1 MTESQIHAELEKPFD
16 PSDEA
21 EARALAAHN
30 ERAREN
36 GMPTV
41 TRKRRNHWRLD
52 ASPERHVLDE
62 ETGEYVEFM
71 PMNAGAKA
79 AYERRTARDL
89 YMQTGG
95 KQSMRM
101 SLNPAQDREALMEGS
116 ITDWNIERPEID
128 RSTGQEVW
136 RPVPFNPANLREWL
150 KVADPVELAELEDK
164 IRKANPWLLNEQNL
178 EDLYAARDEIEEQ
191 IKAKEDLEGE
201 SGA

>member
-30 ERAREN
+30 ESARAHGE
-36 GMPTV
+36 PTV

-52 ASPERHVLDE
+52 ATAERHVLDE

-116 ITDWNIERPEID
+116 ITDWNIERPEVD